1 VDLTGRI
8 SNLIESFVMFLAVVM
23 ALSARMQDFGKN
35 GITIWDIN
43 SINFNVK
50 FSRGALNSLKLE
62 EE

>member
-1 VDLTGRI
+1 
-8 SNLIESFVMFLAVVM
+8 MFLAVAMV
-23 ALSARMQDFGKN
+23 LSVRMQDFGKS

-50 FSRGALNSLKLE
+50 FSRGASNSLKLE